1 METHSERRRC
11 LSLCCTNLLLKKNLI
26 LARVKSLVFLWLLTL
41 TYLQDCVAKKN
52 APVKSS
58 QIALSNW
65 EKAVLWN
72 VLRIEAVMTIS
83 CFSPGSTVE

>member
-1 METHSERRRC
+1 MFFKAS
-11 LSLCCTNLLLKKNLI
+11 
-26 LARVKSLVFLWLLTL
+26 SLVFRGPETL

-72 VLRIEAVMTIS
+72 VLRIEAVMAIC

>member
-41 TYLQDCVAKKN
+41 TYLQDLIAKKK
-52 APVKSS
+52 APMKSS
-58 QIALSNW
+58 HIALS
-65 EKAVLWN
+65 ELED
-72 VLRIEAVMTIS
+72 LES
-83 CFSPGSTVE
+83 L